1 MPVILYP
8 HQKRALDAV
17 KDMNKIALY
26 HDMGLGKTFTGAE
39 KAIRLNAWLTVVVCQ
54 KSKVNDWYQHFVEH
68 YDINVVDLTTI
79 PAAGIKSVIE
89 SITTPTVFIINYDLI
104 WRRPELKKL
113 HGFTLLLDES
123 SLIQNENSKRSRF
136 ILKMAAENVILLS
149 GTPTNGKYENLWSQ
163 LHLLGWKIPKDLFLR
178 QYVEFHYDDSS
189 GFPRMVIDGYKN
201 VERLKRKMREYGCQF
216 LKTDEVVD
224 LPDQMDQTI
233 RVPVSKEY
241 KKFKKSR
248 IVTVENTELVG
259 DCSLTKLLYERELC
273 GQYCQDKLDAF
284 QDLVESTSDRL
295 VVFYNFNDELNRM
308 WEMVDEMHR
317 PVSIVNGSVKQ
328 LDHYE
333 LYDNS
338 ITFVQYQ
345 AGAYGLNLQKA
356 NKIIYYTPPLSSEL
370 FEQSRKRTHR
380 INQTKTCWYYYLTC
394 QGSVE
399 ERIYKTLAKRKDYTD
414 KLFEEEES

>member
-1 MPVILYP
+1 MFFE
-8 HQKRALDAV
+8 HV
-17 KDMNKIALY
+17 KSS
-26 HDMGLGKTFTGAE
+26 T
-39 KAIRLNAWLTVVVCQ
+39 
-54 KSKVNDWYQHFVEH
+54 
-68 YDINVVDLTTI
+68 
-79 PAAGIKSVIE
+79 PE
-89 SITTPTVFIINYDLI
+89 SAYGIINYELTF
-104 WRRPELKKL
+104 RRKELFKL
-113 HGFTLLLDES
+113 HGFTMICDES
-123 SLIQNENSKRSRF
+123 GLLCNENTKRTKA
-136 ILKMAAENVILLS
+136 IMKMDAENVILLS
-149 GTPTNGKYENLWSQ
+149 GTICGGKYENLWSQ

-201 VERLKRKMREYGCQF
+201 VERLKRKMRQYGCQF

-233 RVPVSKEY
+233 KVPVSKEY

-248 IVTVENTELVG
+248 IVTVEGEELVG

-273 GQYCQDKLDAF
+273 GQYCQDKLEAF
-284 QDLVESTSDRL
+284 QDLVESTNDRL
-295 VVFYNFNDELNRM
+295 IVFYNFTAELTVM
-308 WEMVDEMHR
+308 AEMVHKLGR
-317 PVSIVNGSVKQ
+317 PLGVVNGNLKEQKVIEKDGAV
-328 LDHYE
+328 L
-333 LYDNS
+333 
-338 ITFVQYQ
+338 FVQYQ

-370 FEQSRKRTHR
+370 FEQSKKRTHR
-380 INQTKTCWYYYLTC
+380 IGQSKTCWYYYLTC

>member
-54 KSKVNDWYQHFVEH
+54 KSKVNDWYQHFVDH
-68 YDINVVDLTTI
+68 YNVNVVDLTTI
-79 PAAGIKSVIE
+79 PAAKIKSVID

-136 ILKMAAENVILLS
+136 ILKMVAENVILLS

-273 GQYCQDKLDAF
+273 GQYCQDKLEAF
-284 QDLVESTSDRL
+284 QDLVESTNDRL
-295 VVFYNFNDELNRM
+295 IVFYNFTAELTVM
-308 WEMVDEMHR
+308 AEMVHKLGR
-317 PVSIVNGSVKQ
+317 PLGVVNGNLKEQKVIEKDGAV
-328 LDHYE
+328 L
-333 LYDNS
+333 
-338 ITFVQYQ
+338 FVQYQ
-345 AGAYGLNLQKA
+345 AGAMGLNLQKA

-370 FEQSRKRTHR
+370 FEQSRKRVHR
-380 INQTKTCWYYYLTC
+380 IGQSKTCFYYYLTC

-399 ERIYKTLAKRKDYTD
+399 EHIYKTLAKRKDYTD

>member
-1 MPVILYP
+1 MPVKLFK
-8 HQKRALDAV
+8 HQAQALDAV

-54 KSKVNDWYQHFVEH
+54 KSKVPDWYQHFVEH

-79 PAAGIKSVIE
+79 PAGKIRQVIE
-89 SITTPTVFIINYDLI
+89 AVTTPTVFIINYDLI

-136 ILKMAAENVILLS
+136 ILKLNPDNVILLS

-201 VERLKRKMREYGCQF
+201 VERLKRKMRDYGCQF

-233 RVPVSKEY
+233 NVPVSKEY

-248 IVTVENTELVG
+248 IVTVEDEELVG

-273 GQYCQDKLDAF
+273 GQYCQDKLEAF
-284 QDLVESTSDRL
+284 QDLVESTNDRL
-295 VVFYNFNDELNRM
+295 IVFYNFTAELTKM
-308 WEMVDEMHR
+308 AEMVHKLGR
-317 PVSIVNGSVKQ
+317 PLGVVNGNLKEQKVIEKDGAV
-328 LDHYE
+328 L
-333 LYDNS
+333 
-338 ITFVQYQ
+338 FVQYQ
-345 AGAYGLNLQKA
+345 AGSMGLNLQKA
-356 NKIIYYTPPLSSEL
+356 NKIVYFTPPLSSEL
-370 FEQSRKRTHR
+370 FEQSKKRTHR
-380 INQTKTCWYYYLTC
+380 IGQSKTCWYYYLTC

>member
-1 MPVILYP
+1 M
-8 HQKRALDAV
+8 KR
-17 KDMNKIALY
+17 
-26 HDMGLGKTFTGAE
+26 LGAS
-39 KAIRLNAWLTVVVCQ
+39 INLLVCQ
-54 KSKVNDWYQHFVEH
+54 KSKINDWVEH
-68 YDINVVDLTTI
+68 FRAYYSYIPEFTYDLTDPKQLTGFLKHSLNTQYGT
-79 PAAGIKSVIE
+79 ACEACYGV
-89 SITTPTVFIINYDLI
+89 INYDLA
-104 WRRPELKKL
+104 WRRKELLQLKY
-113 HGFTLLLDES
+113 FTLMLDES

-136 ILKMAAENVILLS
+136 ILKLNPENVILLS
-149 GTPTNGKYENLWSQ
+149 GTPTGGKYENLWSQ

-248 IVTVENTELVG
+248 IVTVEGEELVG

-295 VVFYNFNDELNRM
+295 VVFYNFTAELTKLA
-308 WEMVDEMHR
+308 EMVHKLGR
-317 PVSIVNGSVKQ
+317 PLGVVNGNLKEQKVIEKDGAV
-328 LDHYE
+328 L
-333 LYDNS
+333 
-338 ITFVQYQ
+338 FVQYQ

-380 INQTKTCWYYYLTC
+380 IGQTKTCWYYYLTC